1 MHRNQ
6 KNNLTKWPHAN
17 IESGL
22 KLMSTA
28 SYIETD
34 SVWCTKRLTNV
45 HESTQTLNLTFST
58 LLNDTI
64 ESKTQE
70 RGYLNTAV
78 LRLSVNCRAPSGGR
92 LPEEATYRIMGIL
105 LNCSIVSGDS
115 TFGPHG
121 SRSKRFQV
129 EPVTCWHLS
138 VFLYEFEI
146 YSLDS
151 LQRSWIIIESWTST
165 GYFLGSTGSSVT
177 SGRFFPVIGCVSH
190 HYTKHL
196 I

>member
-1 MHRNQ
+1 MYKKTYECAWKYSDTESYLLYFAEWHN
-6 KNNLTKWPHAN
+6 W
-17 IESGL
+17 IEDPG
-22 KLMSTA
+22 
-28 SYIETD
+28 
-34 SVWCTKRLTNV
+34 KRLL
-45 HESTQTLNLTFST
+45 EYSS
-58 LLNDTI
+58 
-64 ESKTQE
+64 SS
-70 RGYLNTAV
+70 AV
-78 LRLSVNCRAPSGGR
+78 GKLQGAVRRTPSR
-92 LPEEATYRIMGIL
+92 RATYRIMGIL

-121 SRSKRFQV
+121 SRSKCFQV

-190 HYTKHL
+190 HYTEHL